1 LKPGAWALNASNPA
15 KSEGATTANAA
26 RQLVQFI
33 RACKV
38 SVESIATDDH
48 ATMNE
53 IEQALAAAE
62 AAAQRLLADIQRTAS
77 EKPDGIVDLDDF

>member
-1 LKPGAWALNASNPA
+1 MNANNPA
-15 KSEGATTANAA
+15 SSERPSPANAA

-33 RACKV
+33 RACKA

-62 AAAQRLLADIQRTAS
+62 AAAQRLLADIQRTAG
-77 EKPDGIVDLDDF
+77 EAPDGIVDLDDF

>member
-1 LKPGAWALNASNPA
+1 LNANNPA
-15 KSEGATTANAA
+15 NLDRPTTANAA

-62 AAAQRLLADIQRTAS
+62 AAAQRLLADIQRTAGDN
-77 EKPDGIVDLDDF
+77 PDGIVDLDDF

>member
-1 LKPGAWALNASNPA
+1 MNANNPA
-15 KSEGATTANAA
+15 ISEGVTTANAA

-38 SVESIATDDH
+38 SVESIATNDH

-53 IEQALAAAE
+53 IEQALATAE
-62 AAAQRLLADIQRTAS
+62 AAAQRLLADIQRTAVK
-77 EKPDGIVDLDDF
+77 KPDGIVDLDDF

>member
-1 LKPGAWALNASNPA
+1 LNANNPA
-15 KSEGATTANAA
+15 SSERPSPANAA

-33 RACKV
+33 RACKA

-53 IEQALAAAE
+53 IEQALATAE
-62 AAAQRLLADIQRTAS
+62 AAAQRLLTEIQRTAGDA
-77 EKPDGIVDLDDF
+77 PDGIVDLDDF

>member
-1 LKPGAWALNASNPA
+1 MNANNPA
-15 KSEGATTANAA
+15 NPERPSTANAA

-53 IEQALAAAE
+53 IEQALATAE
-62 AAAQRLLADIQRTAS
+62 AAAQRLLAEIQRTAADA
-77 EKPDGIVDLDDF
+77 PDGIVDLDDF

>member
-1 LKPGAWALNASNPA
+1 MNANNPA
-15 KSEGATTANAA
+15 NLDRPTTANAA

-62 AAAQRLLADIQRTAS
+62 AAAQRLLADIQRTAGDN
-77 EKPDGIVDLDDF
+77 PDGIVDLDDF

>member
-1 LKPGAWALNASNPA
+1 MNANNPA
-15 KSEGATTANAA
+15 NPERASAANAA

-38 SVESIATDDH
+38 SVEAIATDDH

-62 AAAQRLLADIQRTAS
+62 AAAQRLLADIQRTAG
-77 EKPDGIVDLDDF
+77 EAPDGIVDLDDF